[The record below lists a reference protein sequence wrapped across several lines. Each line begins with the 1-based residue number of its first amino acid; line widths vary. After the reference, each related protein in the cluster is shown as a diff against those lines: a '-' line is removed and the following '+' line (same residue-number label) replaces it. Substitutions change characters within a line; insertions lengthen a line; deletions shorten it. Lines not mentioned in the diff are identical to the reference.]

1 MPAPADSSG
10 YPYAGYPKTGSPE
23 SGSPGPES
31 TPRPLDSG
39 PDSAPPDYATLSPY
53 LRRRLRSLS
62 EALSDIAESRWGT
75 ADRLVATRPGSGAA
89 IDPEARRQ
97 APPRLG

>member
-10 YPYAGYPKTGSPE
+10 YPKAGDPKTGSPE

-31 TPRPLDSG
+31 TPRPVDSG
-39 PDSAPPDYATLSPY
+39 PESGPPDYATLSPY

-62 EALSDIAESRWGT
+62 EALSDIAETRWGT
-75 ADRLVATRPGSGAA
+75 ADRPVATRRGAGA
-89 IDPEARRQ
+89 TIDYEARRQ
-97 APPRLG
+97 DPLRLG